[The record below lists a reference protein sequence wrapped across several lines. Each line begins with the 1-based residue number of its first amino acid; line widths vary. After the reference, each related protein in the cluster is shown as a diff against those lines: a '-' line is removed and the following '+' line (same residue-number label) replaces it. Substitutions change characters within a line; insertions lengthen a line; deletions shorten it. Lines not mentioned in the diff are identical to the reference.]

1 MKKTYGGVFLLN
13 LLVGVLLC
21 SQDKEATEAPVPSMT
36 SERIRLS
43 YVDPARCTQLL
54 QLYGVSIGSPST
66 PVDPKKLP
74 VVVPLPTTKFHETIP
89 DHEKVF
95 PQTEVDPINE
105 LLLFYD
111 PSLPEAAGKIRRIIK
126 EQVDLPA
133 RKIMIEAMVLEISS
147 NALDELGVQWDFNR
161 GSTAVSD
168 SNFVNT
174 KLDGAN
180 KDGTLL
186 IGSIAYPDPTSAQLD
201 ATITN
206 VFREFNVRL
215 KALVQDGS
223 AQVLSRPSVLTLDN
237 RMAYINVS
245 EKIPIANTKFV
256 KDYVSAVDFRDVTAG
271 IELAVRPRINQD
283 GTEVSLQINASVS
296 APVPGKDQVVR
307 GTNNNVV
314 LASAPT
320 LSIREVK
327 TYARIAND
335 TPFIVGGL
343 IAKDSEQVIKKV
355 PLLGDLP
362 LLGALFRSKNEKG
375 QKREVIIV
383 ITPSVLPD
391 DSPSHAGMPKDE
403 DLFDQFGHRLFR
415 DAYRIRSEDTFDLRY
430 LTENKGL
437 RRLQEVAD
445 RIVND
450 HRHLIEAYPYE
461 NFANGAVPGEDALV
475 RRQIY
480 EVLKRQGAAE
490 VLDQEKLIIFSRD
503 EALGA
508 GFKVRF
514 LADYLRDEA
523 PFVLTPKGDGRAIG
537 LCFRM
542 TRNAM
547 GAEELLGEPVP
558 ETKVVPCPDEKT
570 WRQLLMASNKR
581 SGWAGQKQVIF
592 LRHLGD
598 LERLKNA
605 VLMKKIISL
614 NTADYIL
621 KLKNFTRGRLLRMP
635 TVREE
640 DVELV
645 DADVAICF
653 YHSELYYPA
662 LREALQ
668 ADYQVFRQTLQG
680 SPYGEG
686 VVSP

>member
-1 MKKTYGGVFLLN
+1 MKKIVCLCLIN
-13 LLVGVLLC
+13 LVIADFVR
-21 SQDKEATEAPVPSMT
+21 SQDKPAEEVSEPEMM

-54 QLYGVSIGSPST
+54 QLYGVTIGSPSAA
-66 PVDPKKLP
+66 VDPKKLP
-74 VVVPLPTTKFHETIP
+74 VVVPLPPTKFHETVP

-111 PSLPEAAGKIRRIIK
+111 PTMPEAAGKIRRIIK

-147 NALDELGVQWDFNR
+147 SALDELGVQWEFNR
-161 GSTAVSD
+161 GSESISD
-168 SNFVNT
+168 SNFVNR

-180 KDGTLL
+180 KDGSLV
-186 IGSIAYPDPTSAQLD
+186 IGTIAYPATGEAQLD
-201 ATITN
+201 ATVTN

-215 KALVQDGS
+215 QALVQDGS

-296 APVPGKDQVVR
+296 APVPGKDQVVK
-307 GTNNNVV
+307 GVSNVV

-343 IAKDSEQVIKKV
+343 IAKDSEQIIKKV

-415 DAYRIRSEDTFDLRY
+415 DAYRIRAEDTFDLRY

-437 RRLQEVAD
+437 QRLQEVAD
-445 RIVND
+445 RIVTD
-450 HRHLIEAYPYE
+450 HRHLLEAYPYE
-461 NFANGAVPGEDALV
+461 NFANGAVPGEGALV

-480 EVLKRQGAAE
+480 EVLKRQNAAK
-490 VLDQEKLIIFSRD
+490 VLDQEKLIVFRRD
-503 EALGA
+503 DALGS

-514 LADYLRDEA
+514 LADYLREEA
-523 PFVLTPKGDGRAIG
+523 PFVLTEKGDGRAIG

-547 GAEELLGEPVP
+547 EAEELLGEPVP
-558 ETKVVPCPDEKT
+558 EMKVVSCPDQET
-570 WRQLLMASNKR
+570 WRQLLMASNR
-581 SGWAGQKQVIF
+581 RRGWAGEKQVIF

-598 LERLKNA
+598 LDRLKNA

-645 DADVAICF
+645 DADVATCF

-662 LREALQ
+662 LQEALQ
-668 ADYQVFRQTLQG
+668 TDYQAFRKALEN

-686 VVSP
+686 VIRP

>member
-1 MKKTYGGVFLLN
+1 MKKIICFCVIN
-13 LLVGVLLC
+13 LAITGMVR
-21 SQDKEATEAPVPSMT
+21 SQDEPVEEAAEPTMS

-54 QLYGVSIGSPST
+54 QLYGVTIGKPT
-66 PVDPKKLP
+66 EAVDPKKLP

-111 PSLPEAAGKIRRIIK
+111 PTMPEEAGRIRRIIK

-147 NALDELGVQWDFNR
+147 SALDELGVQWDFNR
-161 GSTAVSD
+161 GASAISD
-168 SNFVNT
+168 ANFVNT

-180 KDGTLL
+180 PDGSLL
-186 IGSIAYPDPTSAQLD
+186 IGSIAYPDAGNAQLD

-296 APVPGKDQVVR
+296 APVPGKDQVVK
-307 GTNNNVV
+307 GVSNVV

-343 IAKDSEQVIKKV
+343 IAKDSEQITKKV

-362 LLGALFRSKNEKG
+362 LFGALFRSKNEKG

-437 RRLQEVAD
+437 RRLQEAAD
-445 RIVND
+445 RIVTD
-450 HRHLIEAYPYE
+450 HKHLVKTYPYE

-490 VLDQEKLIIFSRD
+490 VLDQEKLIIFRRD
-503 EALGA
+503 DALGA

-514 LADYLRDEA
+514 LADYLREEA
-523 PFVLTPKGDGRAIG
+523 PFVLTEKGDGRAVG

-542 TRNAM
+542 TRNAV

-558 ETKVVPCPDEKT
+558 EMKVVSCPDEKT
-570 WRQLLMASNKR
+570 WRQLLMASNTRK
-581 SGWAGQKQVIF
+581 GWASQKQVIF

-598 LERLKNA
+598 LDRLKNA

-614 NTADYIL
+614 NAADYIL
-621 KLKNFTRGRLLRMP
+621 KLKNFTRGRLVRMP
-635 TVREE
+635 TVREK

-645 DADVAICF
+645 DADVATCF

-662 LREALQ
+662 LQEALQ
-668 ADYQVFRQTLQG
+668 ADYHALREALKD
-680 SPYGEG
+680 SPYGDG
-686 VVSP
+686 IVRP

>member
-13 LLVGVLLC
+13 IFFAALLC
-21 SQDKEATEAPVPSMT
+21 SQEKESREPPVPEML

-54 QLYGVSIGSPST
+54 QLYGVTIGSPSAA
-66 PVDPKKLP
+66 VDPKKLP
-74 VVVPLPTTKFHETIP
+74 VVVPLPSTKFHETIP

-111 PSLPEAAGKIRRIIK
+111 PSLPEAAGKIRTIIK

-147 NALDELGVQWDFNR
+147 SALDELGVQWDFNR
-161 GSTAVSD
+161 GLGAVSE

-180 KDGTLL
+180 KDGSLL
-186 IGSIAYPDPTSAQLD
+186 IGSIAYPAAGTAQLD

-296 APVPGKDQVVR
+296 APVPGKDQVVM
-307 GTNNNVV
+307 GVSNVV

-343 IAKDSEQVIKKV
+343 IAKDSEQIIKKV

-437 RRLQEVAD
+437 QRLQDVAD

-450 HRHLIEAYPYE
+450 HRHLVEAYPYE

-480 EVLKRQGAAE
+480 EVLKRQKAAK
-490 VLDQEKLIIFSRD
+490 VLDEEKLIVFRRD
-503 EALGA
+503 DALGS

-514 LADYLRDEA
+514 LTDYLRKEA
-523 PFVLTPKGDGRAIG
+523 PFVLTQKGDGRALG

-542 TRNAM
+542 TRNAT
-547 GAEELLGEPVP
+547 GAEELLDEPVP
-558 ETKVVPCPDEKT
+558 EMKVVSCPNEKT

-581 SGWAGQKQVIF
+581 KGWAGQKQVIF

-598 LERLKNA
+598 LDRLKNA

-662 LREALQ
+662 LQEALQ
-668 ADYQVFRQTLQG
+668 ADYQVFRQALQG

-686 VVSP
+686 IVSP

>member
-1 MKKTYGGVFLLN
+1 MKKIICFCVIN
-13 LLVGVLLC
+13 LAITGLVR
-21 SQDKEATEAPVPSMT
+21 SQDESVEEAAEPSMS

-54 QLYGVSIGSPST
+54 QLYGVTIGKPT
-66 PVDPKKLP
+66 EAVDPKKLP

-111 PSLPEAAGKIRRIIK
+111 PTMPEEAGRIRRIIK

-147 NALDELGVQWDFNR
+147 SALDELGVQWDFNR
-161 GSTAVSD
+161 GASAISD
-168 SNFVNT
+168 ANFVNT

-180 KDGTLL
+180 PDGSLL
-186 IGSIAYPDPTSAQLD
+186 IGSIAYPDAGNAQLD

-296 APVPGKDQVVR
+296 APVPGKDQVVK
-307 GTNNNVV
+307 GVSNVV

-343 IAKDSEQVIKKV
+343 IAKDSEQITKKV

-362 LLGALFRSKNEKG
+362 LFGALFRSKNEKG

-430 LTENKGL
+430 LTENRGL
-437 RRLQEVAD
+437 MRLQEAAD
-445 RIVND
+445 RIVTD
-450 HRHLIEAYPYE
+450 HKHLVKTYPYE

-490 VLDQEKLIIFSRD
+490 VLDQEKLIVFRRD
-503 EALGA
+503 DALGA

-514 LADYLRDEA
+514 LADYLREEA
-523 PFVLTPKGDGRAIG
+523 PFVLTEKGDGRAVG

-542 TRNAM
+542 TRNAV

-558 ETKVVPCPDEKT
+558 EMKVVSCPDEKT
-570 WRQLLMASNKR
+570 WRQLLMASNTRK
-581 SGWAGQKQVIF
+581 GWASQKQVIF

-598 LERLKNA
+598 LDRLKNA

-614 NTADYIL
+614 NAADYIL
-621 KLKNFTRGRLLRMP
+621 KLKNFTRGRLVRMP
-635 TVREE
+635 TVREK

-645 DADVAICF
+645 DADVATCF

-662 LREALQ
+662 LQEALQ
-668 ADYQVFRQTLQG
+668 ADYHALREALKD
-680 SPYGEG
+680 SPYGDG
-686 VVSP
+686 IVRP

>member
-1 MKKTYGGVFLLN
+1 MKKIICFCVIN
-13 LLVGVLLC
+13 LAITGLVR
-21 SQDKEATEAPVPSMT
+21 SQDEPVEEAAEPSMS

-54 QLYGVSIGSPST
+54 QLYGVTIGKPT
-66 PVDPKKLP
+66 EAVDPKKLP

-111 PSLPEAAGKIRRIIK
+111 PTMPEEVGRIRRIIK
-126 EQVDLPA
+126 EQVVLPA

-161 GSTAVSD
+161 GASSISD
-168 SNFVNT
+168 ANFVNT

-180 KDGTLL
+180 KDGSLL
-186 IGSIAYPDPTSAQLD
+186 IGSIAYPDAGNAQLD

-245 EKIPIANTKFV
+245 EQIPIANTKFV
-256 KDYVSAVDFRDVTAG
+256 KDYVSAVDFRDITAG

-296 APVPGKDQVVR
+296 APVPGKDKIVR
-307 GTNNNVV
+307 GTGNSIV

-343 IAKDSEQVIKKV
+343 IAKDSEQIIKKV

-391 DSPSHAGMPKDE
+391 DSPSHAGMPRDE

-437 RRLQEVAD
+437 MRLQEAAD
-445 RIVND
+445 RIVTD
-450 HRHLIEAYPYE
+450 HKHLVKTYPYE

-490 VLDQEKLIIFSRD
+490 VLDQEKLIVFRRD
-503 EALGA
+503 DALGA

-514 LADYLRDEA
+514 LADYLREEA
-523 PFVLTPKGDGRAIG
+523 PFVLTEKGDGRAVG

-542 TRNAM
+542 TRNAV

-558 ETKVVPCPDEKT
+558 EMKVVSCPDEKT
-570 WRQLLMASNKR
+570 WRQLLMASNTRK
-581 SGWAGQKQVIF
+581 GWASQKQVIF

-598 LERLKNA
+598 LDRLKNA

-614 NTADYIL
+614 NAADYIL
-621 KLKNFTRGRLLRMP
+621 KLKNFTRGRLVRMP
-635 TVREE
+635 TVREK

-645 DADVAICF
+645 DADVATCF

-662 LREALQ
+662 LQEALQ
-668 ADYQVFRQTLQG
+668 ADYHALREALKD
-680 SPYGEG
+680 SPYGDG
-686 VVSP
+686 IVRP

>member
-1 MKKTYGGVFLLN
+1 MKKIICFCVIN
-13 LLVGVLLC
+13 LAITGLVR
-21 SQDKEATEAPVPSMT
+21 SQDESVDEAAEPSMS

-54 QLYGVSIGSPST
+54 QLYGVTIGKPT
-66 PVDPKKLP
+66 EAVDPKKLP

-111 PSLPEAAGKIRRIIK
+111 PTMPEEAGRIRRIIK
-126 EQVDLPA
+126 DQVDLPA

-147 NALDELGVQWDFNR
+147 SALDELGVQWDFNR
-161 GSTAVSD
+161 GASAISD
-168 SNFVNT
+168 ANFVNT

-180 KDGTLL
+180 PDGSLL
-186 IGSIAYPDPTSAQLD
+186 IGSIAYPDAGNAQLD

-296 APVPGKDQVVR
+296 APVPGKDQVVK
-307 GTNNNVV
+307 GVSNVV

-343 IAKDSEQVIKKV
+343 IAKDSEQITKKV

-362 LLGALFRSKNEKG
+362 LFGALFRSKNEKG

-430 LTENKGL
+430 LTENRGL
-437 RRLQEVAD
+437 MRLQEAAD
-445 RIVND
+445 RIVTD
-450 HRHLIEAYPYE
+450 HKHLVKTYPYE

-490 VLDQEKLIIFSRD
+490 VLDQEKLIVFRRD
-503 EALGA
+503 DALGA

-514 LADYLRDEA
+514 LADYLREEA
-523 PFVLTPKGDGRAIG
+523 PFVLTEKGDGRAVG

-542 TRNAM
+542 TRNAV

-558 ETKVVPCPDEKT
+558 EMKVVSCPDEKT
-570 WRQLLMASNKR
+570 WRQLLMASNTRK
-581 SGWAGQKQVIF
+581 GWASQKQVIF

-598 LERLKNA
+598 LDRLKNA

-614 NTADYIL
+614 NAADYIL
-621 KLKNFTRGRLLRMP
+621 KLKNFTRGRLVRMP
-635 TVREE
+635 TVREK

-645 DADVAICF
+645 DADVATCF

-662 LREALQ
+662 LQEALQ
-668 ADYQVFRQTLQG
+668 ADYHALREALKD
-680 SPYGEG
+680 SPYGDG
-686 VVSP
+686 IVRP

>member
-1 MKKTYGGVFLLN
+1 MKKIICFCVIN
-13 LLVGVLLC
+13 LAITGMVR
-21 SQDKEATEAPVPSMT
+21 SQDEPVEEAAEPTMS

-54 QLYGVSIGSPST
+54 QLYGVTIGKPT
-66 PVDPKKLP
+66 EAVDPKKLP

-111 PSLPEAAGKIRRIIK
+111 PTMPEEAGRIRRIIK

-147 NALDELGVQWDFNR
+147 SALDELGVQWDFNR
-161 GSTAVSD
+161 GASAISD
-168 SNFVNT
+168 ANFVNT

-180 KDGTLL
+180 PDGSLL
-186 IGSIAYPDPTSAQLD
+186 IGSIAYPDAGNAQLD

-296 APVPGKDQVVR
+296 APVPGKDQVVK
-307 GTNNNVV
+307 GVSNVV

-343 IAKDSEQVIKKV
+343 IAKDSEQITKKV

-362 LLGALFRSKNEKG
+362 LFGALFRSKNEKG

-430 LTENKGL
+430 LTENRGL
-437 RRLQEVAD
+437 MRLQEAAD
-445 RIVND
+445 RIVTD
-450 HRHLIEAYPYE
+450 HKHLVKTYPYE

-490 VLDQEKLIIFSRD
+490 VLDQEKLIVFRRD
-503 EALGA
+503 DALGA

-514 LADYLRDEA
+514 LADYLREEA
-523 PFVLTPKGDGRAIG
+523 PFVLTEKGDGRAVG

-542 TRNAM
+542 TRNAV

-558 ETKVVPCPDEKT
+558 EMKVVSCPDEKT
-570 WRQLLMASNKR
+570 WRQLLMASNTRK
-581 SGWAGQKQVIF
+581 GWASQKQVIF

-598 LERLKNA
+598 LDRLKNA

-614 NTADYIL
+614 NAADYIL
-621 KLKNFTRGRLLRMP
+621 KLKNFTRGRLVRMP
-635 TVREE
+635 TVREK

-645 DADVAICF
+645 DADVATCF

-662 LREALQ
+662 LQEALQ
-668 ADYQVFRQTLQG
+668 ADYHALREALKD
-680 SPYGEG
+680 SPYGDG
-686 VVSP
+686 IVRP

>member
-1 MKKTYGGVFLLN
+1 MRRILFVCLSGLAWTGFSH
-13 LLVGVLLC
+13 
-21 SQDKEATEAPVPSMT
+21 SQEKDPEPVSEPEMT

-43 YVDPARCTQLL
+43 YVDPARCSQLL
-54 QLYGVSIGSPST
+54 KLYGVNVGAPDA
-66 PVDPKKLP
+66 PVDPSKLP
-74 VVVPLPTTKFHETIP
+74 VVVPLPTTKFHETVP

-111 PSLPEAAGKIRRIIK
+111 PTLPEAAGRIRRIIK

-147 NALDELGVQWDFNR
+147 QSLEELGVQWDFNR
-161 GSTAVSD
+161 GRDTISSA
-168 SNFVNT
+168 NFVNSR
-174 KLDGAN
+174 LDGSN
-180 KDGTLL
+180 PNGTLKL
-186 IGSIAYPDPTSAQLD
+186 GSIAYPADVDAQLD
-201 ATITN
+201 ATVTN
-206 VFREFNVRL
+206 VFAEFNVRL

-256 KDYVSAVDFRDVTAG
+256 KDYVSAVDFREVMAG

-307 GTNNNVV
+307 GMSDVV
-314 LASAPT
+314 LATAPT

-343 IAKDSEQVIKKV
+343 IAKDSEQVLKKV
-355 PLLGDLP
+355 PVLGEIP

-391 DSPSHAGMPKDE
+391 ESPSHEAMPKDE
-403 DLFDQFGHRLFR
+403 DLFDRFGHRLFR

-445 RIVND
+445 RIVTD
-450 HRHLIEAYPYE
+450 HRQLENSYPYE
-461 NFANGAVPGEDALV
+461 NFAKGAVPGEGALV

-480 EVLKRQGAAE
+480 EVLKRQDAAK
-490 VLDQEKLIIFSRD
+490 VLDREKLIFFRRD
-503 EALGA
+503 EALGS

-514 LADYLRDEA
+514 LADYLKQEA
-523 PFVLTPKGDGRAIG
+523 PFVLTEKGDGRAVG

-542 TRNAM
+542 TRDAM
-547 GAEELLGEPVP
+547 GAEELLEEPVP
-558 ETKVVPCPDEKT
+558 EIKVVSCPDERT
-570 WRQLLMASNKR
+570 WRQLLMASNK
-581 SGWAGQKQVIF
+581 SKGWKGRKQVIF

-598 LERLKNA
+598 LERLKHA

-640 DVELV
+640 DVELI
-645 DADVAICF
+645 DADVATCF

-668 ADYQVFRQTLQG
+668 IDYQALRRVLEG
-680 SPYGEG
+680 SPYGKG
-686 VVSP
+686 IIHP

>member
-1 MKKTYGGVFLLN
+1 MKKIICFCVIN
-13 LLVGVLLC
+13 LAITGLIR
-21 SQDKEATEAPVPSMT
+21 SQDEPVEEATEPSMK

-54 QLYGVSIGSPST
+54 QLYGVSIGKPT
-66 PVDPKKLP
+66 EAVDPTKLP

-111 PSLPEAAGKIRRIIK
+111 PTMPEEAGRIRRIIK

-147 NALDELGVQWDFNR
+147 SALDELGVQWDFNR
-161 GSTAVSD
+161 GGSSISD
-168 SNFVNT
+168 ANFVNT

-180 KDGTLL
+180 PDGSLL
-186 IGSIAYPDPTSAQLD
+186 IGSIAYPDPGNAQLD

-206 VFREFNVRL
+206 VFREFNIRL

-296 APVPGKDQVVR
+296 APVPGKDKIVM
-307 GTNNNVV
+307 GMNSSVV

-343 IAKDSEQVIKKV
+343 IAKDSEQIIKKV

-362 LLGALFRSKNEKG
+362 LFGALFRSKNEKG

-437 RRLQEVAD
+437 MRLQEASD
-445 RIVND
+445 RIVTD
-450 HRHLIEAYPYE
+450 HQHLVETYPYE

-480 EVLKRQGAAE
+480 EVLKRQDAAK
-490 VLDQEKLIIFSRD
+490 VLDQEKLIIFRRD
-503 EALGA
+503 DALGS

-514 LADYLRDEA
+514 LADYLREEA
-523 PFVLTPKGDGRAIG
+523 PFVLTKKGDGRAVG

-542 TRNAM
+542 TRNAV

-558 ETKVVPCPDEKT
+558 EMKVVSCPDEKT
-570 WRQLLMASNKR
+570 WRQLLMASNTRK
-581 SGWAGQKQVIF
+581 GWASQKQVIF

-598 LERLKNA
+598 LDRLKNA

-621 KLKNFTRGRLLRMP
+621 KLRNFTRGRLLRMP
-635 TVREE
+635 TVREK
-640 DVELV
+640 DVELI
-645 DADVAICF
+645 DADVATCF

-662 LREALQ
+662 LQEALQ
-668 ADYQVFRQTLQG
+668 ADYQALREALKD
-680 SPYGEG
+680 SPYGDG
-686 VVSP
+686 IVRP

>member
-1 MKKTYGGVFLLN
+1 MRIIICLCVIN
-13 LLVGVLLC
+13 LVITGYVR
-21 SQDKEATEAPVPSMT
+21 SQEKPVEEASEPDMV

-54 QLYGVSIGSPST
+54 QLYGITIGSPSA

-74 VVVPLPTTKFHETIP
+74 VVVPLPTTKFHETVP
-89 DHEKVF
+89 DHAKAF

-111 PSLPEAAGKIRRIIK
+111 PTRPEAAGKIRRILRD
-126 EQVDLPA
+126 QVDLPA

-147 NALDELGVQWDFNR
+147 NALDELGVQWEFNR
-161 GSTAVSD
+161 GSDSISD
-168 SNFVNT
+168 SNFVNS

-180 KDGTLL
+180 KDGSLV
-186 IGSIAYPDPTSAQLD
+186 IGSIAYPATGTAQLD

-215 KALVQDGS
+215 QGLVQDGS

-245 EKIPIANTKFV
+245 ETIPIANTKFV

-296 APVPGKDQVVR
+296 APVPGKDQIVKGSDGR
-307 GTNNNVV
+307 V

-343 IAKDSEQVIKKV
+343 IAKDSEQIIKKV

-362 LLGALFRSKNEKG
+362 ILGALFRSKNEKG

-391 DSPSHAGMPKDE
+391 DSPSHAGMPQDE

-445 RIVND
+445 RIVTD
-450 HRHLIEAYPYE
+450 HRQLEKAYPYE

-480 EVLKRQGAAE
+480 EVLKRQGAAK
-490 VLDQEKLIIFSRD
+490 VLDQEKLIIFNKD
-503 EALGA
+503 DALGS

-514 LADYLRDEA
+514 LADYLREEA
-523 PFVLTPKGDGRAIG
+523 PFVLTQKGDGRAVG
-537 LCFRM
+537 LCFRL

-547 GAEELLGEPVP
+547 GAEELLEEPVP
-558 ETKVVPCPDEKT
+558 EIKVVSCPDQET

-581 SGWAGQKQVIF
+581 KGWAGQKQVIF

-598 LERLKNA
+598 LDRLKNA

-614 NTADYIL
+614 NAADYIL

-635 TVREE
+635 TVRDE
-640 DVELV
+640 DVELI
-645 DADVAICF
+645 DADVATCF

-662 LREALQ
+662 LQEALQ
-668 ADYQVFRQTLQG
+668 IDYQSLRKALEA
-680 SPYGEG
+680 SPYGAG
-686 VVSP
+686 VIRP

>member
-1 MKKTYGGVFLLN
+1 MKKIICFCVIN
-13 LLVGVLLC
+13 LAITGLIR
-21 SQDKEATEAPVPSMT
+21 SQEKPEEEEAEPSMS

-54 QLYGVSIGSPST
+54 QLYGVTIGKPT
-66 PVDPKKLP
+66 EAVDPKKLP

-111 PSLPEAAGKIRRIIK
+111 PTMPEEAGRIRRIIK

-147 NALDELGVQWDFNR
+147 SALDELGVQWDFNR
-161 GSTAVSD
+161 GASSISD
-168 SNFVNT
+168 ANFVNT

-180 KDGTLL
+180 PDGSLL
-186 IGSIAYPDPTSAQLD
+186 IGSIAYPDAGNAQLD

-296 APVPGKDQVVR
+296 APVPGKDQVVK
-307 GTNNNVV
+307 GVSNVV

-343 IAKDSEQVIKKV
+343 IAKDSEQIIKKV

-362 LLGALFRSKNEKG
+362 LLGALFRSKNERG

-437 RRLQEVAD
+437 RRLQEAAD
-445 RIVND
+445 RIVTD
-450 HRHLIEAYPYE
+450 HKHLVKTYPYE

-490 VLDQEKLIIFSRD
+490 VLDQEKLIIFRRD
-503 EALGA
+503 DALGA

-514 LADYLRDEA
+514 LADYLREEA
-523 PFVLTPKGDGRAIG
+523 PFVLTEKGDGRAVG

-542 TRNAM
+542 TRNAV

-558 ETKVVPCPDEKT
+558 EMKVVSCPDEKT
-570 WRQLLMASNKR
+570 WRQLLMASNTRK
-581 SGWAGQKQVIF
+581 GWASQKQVIF

-598 LERLKNA
+598 LDRLKNA

-614 NTADYIL
+614 NAADYIL
-621 KLKNFTRGRLLRMP
+621 KLKNFTRGRLVRMP
-635 TVREE
+635 TVREK

-645 DADVAICF
+645 DADVATCF

-662 LREALQ
+662 LQEALQ
-668 ADYQVFRQTLQG
+668 ADYHALREALKD
-680 SPYGEG
+680 SPYGDG
-686 VVSP
+686 IVRP

>member
-1 MKKTYGGVFLLN
+1 
-13 LLVGVLLC
+13 
-21 SQDKEATEAPVPSMT
+21 
-36 SERIRLS
+36 
-43 YVDPARCTQLL
+43 
-54 QLYGVSIGSPST
+54 
-66 PVDPKKLP
+66 
-74 VVVPLPTTKFHETIP
+74 
-89 DHEKVF
+89 
-95 PQTEVDPINE
+95 
-105 LLLFYD
+105 
-111 PSLPEAAGKIRRIIK
+111 
-126 EQVDLPA
+126 
-133 RKIMIEAMVLEISS
+133 
-147 NALDELGVQWDFNR
+147 
-161 GSTAVSD
+161 
-168 SNFVNT
+168 
-174 KLDGAN
+174 
-180 KDGTLL
+180 
-186 IGSIAYPDPTSAQLD
+186 
-201 ATITN
+201 
-206 VFREFNVRL
+206 
-215 KALVQDGS
+215 
-223 AQVLSRPSVLTLDN
+223 
-237 RMAYINVS
+237 
-245 EKIPIANTKFV
+245 
-256 KDYVSAVDFRDVTAG
+256 
-271 IELAVRPRINQD
+271 
-283 GTEVSLQINASVS
+283 
-296 APVPGKDQVVR
+296 
-307 GTNNNVV
+307 
-314 LASAPT
+314 

-343 IAKDSEQVIKKV
+343 IAKDSEQIIKKV

-450 HRHLIEAYPYE
+450 HRHLVEAYPYE

-480 EVLKRQGAAE
+480 EVLKRQNAAK
-490 VLDQEKLIIFSRD
+490 VLDEEKLIVFRRD
-503 EALGA
+503 DALGS

-514 LADYLRDEA
+514 LTDYLRKEA
-523 PFVLTPKGDGRAIG
+523 PFVLTEKGDGRAIG

-542 TRNAM
+542 TRDAM

-558 ETKVVPCPDEKT
+558 EVKVVPCPDEKT

-614 NTADYIL
+614 NAADYIL

-662 LREALQ
+662 LQEALQ
-668 ADYQVFRQTLQG
+668 TDYQALRDALKD
-680 SPYGEG
+680 SPYGDG
-686 VVSP
+686 LIRP

>member
-1 MKKTYGGVFLLN
+1 MKKIICFCVIN
-13 LLVGVLLC
+13 LAITGLIR
-21 SQDKEATEAPVPSMT
+21 SQDEPVEEATEPSMK

-54 QLYGVSIGSPST
+54 QLYGVSIGKPT
-66 PVDPKKLP
+66 EAVDPTKLP

-111 PSLPEAAGKIRRIIK
+111 PTMPEEAGRIRRIIK

-147 NALDELGVQWDFNR
+147 SALDELGVQWDFNR
-161 GSTAVSD
+161 GGSSISD
-168 SNFVNT
+168 ANFVNT

-180 KDGTLL
+180 PDGSLL
-186 IGSIAYPDPTSAQLD
+186 IGSIAYPDPGNAQLD

-296 APVPGKDQVVR
+296 APVPGKDKIVM
-307 GTNNNVV
+307 GMNSSVV

-343 IAKDSEQVIKKV
+343 IAKDSEQIIKKV

-362 LLGALFRSKNEKG
+362 LFGALFRSKNEKG

-437 RRLQEVAD
+437 MRLQEASD
-445 RIVND
+445 RIVTD
-450 HRHLIEAYPYE
+450 HQHLVETYPYE

-480 EVLKRQGAAE
+480 EVLKRQDAAK
-490 VLDQEKLIIFSRD
+490 VLDQEKLIIFRRD
-503 EALGA
+503 DALGS

-514 LADYLRDEA
+514 LADYLREEA
-523 PFVLTPKGDGRAIG
+523 PFVLTKKGDGRAVG

-542 TRNAM
+542 TRNAV

-558 ETKVVPCPDEKT
+558 EMKVVSCPDEKT
-570 WRQLLMASNKR
+570 WRQLLMASNTRK
-581 SGWAGQKQVIF
+581 GWASQKQVIF

-598 LERLKNA
+598 LDRLKNA

-621 KLKNFTRGRLLRMP
+621 KLRNFTRGRLLRMP
-635 TVREE
+635 TVREK
-640 DVELV
+640 DVELI
-645 DADVAICF
+645 DADVATCF

-662 LREALQ
+662 LQEALQ
-668 ADYQVFRQTLQG
+668 ADYQALREALKD
-680 SPYGEG
+680 SPYGDG
-686 VVSP
+686 IVRP

>member
-1 MKKTYGGVFLLN
+1 MSFAIAGFVR
-13 LLVGVLLC
+13 
-21 SQDKEATEAPVPSMT
+21 SQEKPEEEEAEPSMS

-54 QLYGVSIGSPST
+54 QLYGVTIGKPT
-66 PVDPKKLP
+66 EAVDPKKLP

-111 PSLPEAAGKIRRIIK
+111 PTMPEEAGRIRRIIK

-161 GSTAVSD
+161 GASSISD
-168 SNFVNT
+168 ANFVNT

-180 KDGTLL
+180 PDGSLL
-186 IGSIAYPDPTSAQLD
+186 IGSIAYPDAGNAQLD

-296 APVPGKDQVVR
+296 APVPGKDKIVR
-307 GTNNNVV
+307 GMSNSVV

-343 IAKDSEQVIKKV
+343 IAKDSEQIIKKV

-362 LLGALFRSKNEKG
+362 LFGALFRSKNEKG

-391 DSPSHAGMPKDE
+391 DSPSHAGMPRDE

-437 RRLQEVAD
+437 MRLQVAAD
-445 RIVND
+445 RIVTD
-450 HRHLIEAYPYE
+450 HKHLVKTYPYE

-490 VLDQEKLIIFSRD
+490 VLDQEKLIIFRRD
-503 EALGA
+503 DALGA

-514 LADYLRDEA
+514 LADYLREEA
-523 PFVLTPKGDGRAIG
+523 PFVLTEKGDGRAVG

-542 TRNAM
+542 TRNAV

-558 ETKVVPCPDEKT
+558 EMKVVSCPDEKT
-570 WRQLLMASNKR
+570 WRQLLMASNTRK
-581 SGWAGQKQVIF
+581 GWASQKQVIF

-598 LERLKNA
+598 LDRLKNA

-614 NTADYIL
+614 NAADYIL
-621 KLKNFTRGRLLRMP
+621 KLKNFTRGRLVRMP
-635 TVREE
+635 TVREK

-645 DADVAICF
+645 DADVATCF

-662 LREALQ
+662 LQEALQ
-668 ADYQVFRQTLQG
+668 ADYHALREALKD
-680 SPYGEG
+680 SPYGDG
-686 VVSP
+686 VVRP